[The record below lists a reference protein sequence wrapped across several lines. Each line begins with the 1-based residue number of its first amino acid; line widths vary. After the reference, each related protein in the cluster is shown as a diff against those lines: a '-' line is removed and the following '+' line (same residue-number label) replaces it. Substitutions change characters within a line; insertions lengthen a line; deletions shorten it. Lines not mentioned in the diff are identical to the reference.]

1 VATTLKSAF
10 GRETVRRLAAMIS
23 AVHPPFAAALFE
35 ADALRGL
42 AAKELLAR
50 GEHVAA
56 ALRRHLP
63 EDVPEA
69 LGVLVR
75 SMGPELGEDAL
86 EGQGMT
92 PFLYL
97 PHAAF
102 VRAHG
107 ADHFE
112 AGMAANDAL
121 TRRFTAEWSVRPFLE
136 RHKERTFAR
145 LAEWAGHPS
154 VHLRRLVSEG
164 TRPRLP
170 WAPRLRALVE
180 DPRPGLALLE
190 RLKDD
195 PSEYVR
201 RSVANHLNDVSKDHP
216 ALAVET
222 CRRWL
227 EGASPER
234 RRLVRHAL
242 RSLVKA
248 GDAGA
253 LALLG
258 HGAAPRVRVV
268 RAAVEPGRVRIG
280 EAATFRATLVSRAEV
295 PQSLAVDLAVHF
307 VKANGAARPKV
318 FKGRVVELA
327 PGARVEVTKRISLAI
342 HSTRRPNPGPHEVEL
357 LVNGVRLPGAR
368 FVVVRAA
375 PRRPVAVRRG
385 RGPVSRRPR

>member
-1 VATTLKSAF
+1 MA
-10 GRETVRRLAAMIS
+10 
-23 AVHPPFAAALFE
+23 
-35 ADALRGL
+35 
-42 AAKELLAR
+42 
-50 GEHVAA
+50 
-56 ALRRHLP
+56 
-63 EDVPEA
+63 
-69 LGVLVR
+69 
-75 SMGPELGEDAL
+75 
-86 EGQGMT
+86 

-102 VRAHG
+102 VRAYG

-121 TRRFTAEWSVRPFLE
+121 TRRFTAEWSIRPFLE
-136 RHKERTFAR
+136 RHPARTFAR
-145 LAEWAGHPS
+145 LAEWAADPS

-170 WAPRLRALVE
+170 WAPRVRALVQ

-195 PSEYVR
+195 PAEYVR

-216 ALAVET
+216 ALALET
-222 CRRWL
+222 ARRWL
-227 EGASPER
+227 EGATPER

-242 RSLVKA
+242 RTLVKA
-248 GDAGA
+248 GHPAA

-258 HGAAPRVRVV
+258 HGAAPRVAVLGAR
-268 RAAVEPGRVRIG
+268 VEPARVRIG
-280 EAATFRATLVSRAEV
+280 EAATFRATVASRARE

-318 FKGRVVELA
+318 FKGRVLELA
-327 PGARVEVTKRISLAI
+327 PGARAELTKRISLAV
-342 HSTRRPNPGPHEVEL
+342 HSTRRPHPGAHSVEL
-357 LVNGVRLPGAR
+357 VVNGVRFPGAR
-368 FVVVRAA
+368 FEVVRGA
-375 PRRPVAVRRG
+375 PRRPAPARRG

>member
-10 GRETVRRLAAMIS
+10 GRETVARIAAMIS
-23 AVHPPFAAALFE
+23 AVHPPFDAAAFTS
-35 ADALRGL
+35 DALRGL

-50 GEHVAA
+50 GDHVAA

-63 EDVPEA
+63 ADVPAA
-69 LGVLVR
+69 LDVLVR
-75 SMGPELGEDAL
+75 SLGPELGEDGL
-86 EGQGMT
+86 GGEGMA

-107 ADHFE
+107 VEHFD
-112 AGMAANDAL
+112 AAMAANAAI
-121 TRRFTAEWSVRPFLE
+121 TRRFTAEWSIRPFLE
-136 RHKERTFAR
+136 RWPGPTFELLAAWAR
-145 LAEWAGHPS
+145 DPS

-170 WAPRLRALVE
+170 WAPRIRALVL
-180 DPRPGLALLE
+180 DPGPGLALLE
-190 RLKDD
+190 LLKDD
-195 PSEYVR
+195 PAEYVR

-216 ALAVET
+216 ARAVET

-248 GDAGA
+248 GDPAA

-258 HGAAPRVRVV
+258 HGAAPRITLHGAR
-268 RAAVEPGRVRIG
+268 VEPARVRIG
-280 EAATFRATLVSRAEV
+280 EAVVFRATLVSGAAA

-318 FKGRVVELA
+318 FKGRVLALA
-327 PGARVEVTKRISLAI
+327 PGGRAEVSKRISLAV
-342 HSTRRPNPGPHEVEL
+342 HSTRTPNPGRHEVEVV
-357 LVNGVRLPGAR
+357 VNGVRFPGAR
-368 FVVVRAA
+368 FDVVPGP
-375 PRRPVAVRRG
+375 PRRPVPVRRG

>member
-1 VATTLKSAF
+1 MPATLKSAF
-10 GRETVRRLAAMIS
+10 GRETVRRIAAMIS
-23 AVHPPFAAALFE
+23 AVHPPFDAAAFE

-42 AAKELLAR
+42 SAKELLAR
-50 GEHVAA
+50 GDHVAA

-63 EDVPEA
+63 AAVPEA
-69 LGVLVR
+69 LDVLVR
-75 SMGPELGEDAL
+75 SMGPELGGDAL
-86 EGQGMT
+86 DGQGLA

-107 ADHFE
+107 AAHFE

-121 TRRFTAEWSVRPFLE
+121 TRRFTAEWSIRPFLE
-136 RHKERTFAR
+136 REPARTFAR
-145 LAEWAGHPS
+145 LAEWARDPS

-170 WAPRLRALVE
+170 WAPRLRALVL
-180 DPRPGLALLE
+180 DPAPGLALLE
-190 RLKDD
+190 LLKDD
-195 PSEYVR
+195 PAEYVR
-201 RSVANHLNDVSKDHP
+201 RSVANHLNDVSKDHA

-227 EGASPER
+227 EGASPAR
-234 RRLVRHAL
+234 GRLVRHAL

-248 GDAGA
+248 GHPGA

-258 HGAAPRVRVV
+258 HGAPPRVTV
-268 RAAVEPGRVRIG
+268 RGARVEPARVRIG
-280 EAATFRATLVSRAEV
+280 EAATFRATLRSRAEA

-307 VKANGAARPKV
+307 VKASGAARPKV
-318 FKGRVVELA
+318 FKGRVLTLA
-327 PGARVEVTKRISLAI
+327 PGGSAEVTKRISLAV
-342 HSTRRPNPGPHEVEL
+342 HSTRRPNPGPHVVEL
-357 LVNGVRLPGAR
+357 VVNGVRLPGAR
-368 FVVVRAA
+368 FDVVHGT